1 MDLMLKKK
9 ITIMLIGFL
18 NGLNDLNILLMFYY
32 YKEILLL
39 PIISLQMVQ
48 SLMIFPWLLK
58 PVVGFISD
66 NYPIWGSRRRN
77 YITIINL
84 LEFVFFI
91 CLSTLPRNIFLV
103 AALNLSIIVCI
114 VFCNVIAEA
123 LTVELT
129 QEIRKKGLPT
139 KKFINS
145 ESKSD
150 KRAKTKSLRSRPS
163 KRTRTK

>member
-1 MDLMLKKK
+1 MLKKK
-9 ITIMLIGFL
+9 LTIMLIGFL

-66 NYPIWGSRRRN
+66 NYPIYGSRRKN
-77 YITIINL
+77 YITLINL
-84 LEFVFFI
+84 FEFIFFI
-91 CLSTLPRNIFLV
+91 CLSTLPRNIFFV
-103 AALNLSIIVCI
+103 AALNLAIIICI

-129 QEIRKKGLPT
+129 QEIRKKGIPT
-139 KKFINS
+139 KKYINS
-145 ESKSD
+145 ESNCNQ
-150 KRAKTKSLRSRPS
+150 RAKIK
-163 KRTRTK
+163 

>member
-1 MDLMLKKK
+1 MLKKK

-58 PVVGFISD
+58 PVVGFVSD
-66 NYPIWGSRRRN
+66 NYPLFGSRRRN
-77 YITIINL
+77 YIILINIF
-84 LEFVFFI
+84 EFIFFV
-91 CLSTLPRNIFLV
+91 CLSFLPRNIFLV
-103 AALNLSIIVCI
+103 AALNLGVIICI

-129 QEIRKKGLPT
+129 QEIRKKGIPT
-139 KKFINS
+139 KKFIKS
-145 ESKSD
+145 EGKEVI
-150 KRAKTKSLRSRPS
+150 KRVKK
-163 KRTRTK
+163 K